1 MSQPSSGMT
10 PEILLEK
17 LWAFVRSVWPKD
29 RAHVALLLGSIL
41 LMIVP
46 GTTVTYEWQLAMN
59 GGAEP
64 WKLWFVASMLQIPYL
79 LIYFAGSAALYIS
92 FFPGEAPSRALSRW
106 VYLPFA
112 SGWICIIAV
121 TQHYATLYRL
131 PQIERAGGIL
141 SPKGFAAFIHTCAM
155 PALISAVAIGLITF
169 ADARL
174 RDAVTTLPVRIAGE
188 DSGTDIEQKLGVRRF
203 IWTLLVPAPIVFR
216 VSGSLLKGLL
226 AKPFEIL
233 GDNAAGIAAFAAAGE
248 IATSLIPAAV
258 VAWAIGP
265 GFMSSFRTSLRLPS
279 IKFLACGVVF
289 PFLAISIPCFTRFA
303 MARIHWA
310 ALRTGDDVPHAL
322 DFLPSIGWLSLWMI
336 LPALVEEMAYRGY
349 LQGRFISQFG
359 VYCGIFLVGLAWGV
373 SHFPLQFGR
382 GMGPGAIAHGLMNA
396 IYEHA
401 PLNEGYHWIAYA
413 AWGVLAFVLFRFW
426 PPQVETTADVRRT
439 PDDELQGRGGVVE
452 SPA

>member
-1 MSQPSSGMT
+1 M
-10 PEILLEK
+10 
-17 LWAFVRSVWPKD
+17 
-29 RAHVALLLGSIL
+29 
-41 LMIVP
+41 
-46 GTTVTYEWQLAMN
+46 
-59 GGAEP
+59 
-64 WKLWFVASMLQIPYL
+64 
-79 LIYFAGSAALYIS
+79 
-92 FFPGEAPSRALSRW
+92 
-106 VYLPFA
+106 YLPFA

-188 DSGTDIEQKLGVRRF
+188 D
-203 IWTLLVPAPIVFR
+203 
-216 VSGSLLKGLL
+216 
-226 AKPFEIL
+226 
-233 GDNAAGIAAFAAAGE
+233 
-248 IATSLIPAAV
+248 
-258 VAWAIGP
+258 
-265 GFMSSFRTSLRLPS
+265 MPS
-279 IKFLACGVVF
+279 
-289 PFLAISIPCFTRFA
+289 
-303 MARIHWA
+303 
-310 ALRTGDDVPHAL
+310 
-322 DFLPSIGWLSLWMI
+322 
-336 LPALVEEMAYRGY
+336 
-349 LQGRFISQFG
+349 
-359 VYCGIFLVGLAWGV
+359 
-373 SHFPLQFGR
+373 
-382 GMGPGAIAHGLMNA
+382 AIAHGLMNA